1 MIRKKGMFFRCLAM
15 VIVLGLLLAMSA
27 SAEPAV
33 SVAEGKAKALLL
45 METSGGTVL
54 YAENERTPMEP
65 ASVTKVMTLLL
76 TMEALEDGRIGMEDE
91 FTVSGAAAAM
101 GGSQVYMEAGEKFTL
116 HELLKCIAVVSAN
129 DACVVVAEA
138 LAGSEAAFVSKMNER
153 AAELGMTD
161 TTFKNCTGLPAEG
174 HLCSARDIAI
184 MSQELL
190 RHEKI
195 LEYTQIWMDSIR
207 GGDFGLA
214 NTNKLLKNYAGITGL
229 KTGSTDAAG
238 FCITASAERDGMEL
252 VAVVL
257 GSDTSADRFNAAA
270 ELLDY
275 GFANYARVE
284 LSCEIPEVRVDMG
297 RTGRVCPVPAEM
309 LQPVVEKERAGA
321 IMLQAETV
329 DKVSAPVAAGQKLGE
344 LIWRDGEEVVARAA
358 LIAAVDVPRI
368 GYMEIFG
375 KLLKRLYSVEKAV

>member
-1 MIRKKGMFFRCLAM
+1 MIRKKGVLFRCLALA
-15 VIVLGLLLAMSA
+15 VLLVLLLAMSA
-27 SAEPAV
+27 SAAPAV
-33 SVAEGKAKALLL
+33 SVAEGKAKAVLL

-76 TMEALEDGRIGMEDE
+76 TMEALEEGRIRMEDV
-91 FTVSGAAAAM
+91 FTVSEAAAAM

-138 LAGSEAAFVSKMNER
+138 LAGSEAAFVSRMNER

-184 MSQELL
+184 MSRELL

-207 GGDFGLA
+207 DGDFGLA

-238 FCITASAERDGMEL
+238 FCISSSAERDGLEL
-252 VAVVL
+252 IAVVL
-257 GSDTSADRFNAAA
+257 GSATSAERFDAAA

-275 GFANYARVE
+275 GFANFARVE

-297 RTGRVCPVPAEM
+297 RTGSVRPVPEEM
-309 LQPVVEKERAGA
+309 FYPVVEKGRVGQ
-321 IMLQAETV
+321 ITLQAETV
-329 DKVSAPVAAGQKLGE
+329 EKVSAPVTAGQKLGE
-344 LIWRDGEEVVARAA
+344 LVWRDGEEVIARTPLLAEADVA
-358 LIAAVDVPRI
+358 RI
-368 GYMEIFG
+368 GYLEILG
-375 KLLKRLYSVEKAV
+375 KLLGRLYSVENAV

>member
-1 MIRKKGMFFRCLAM
+1 MIGKKGVFLRCLAL
-15 VIVLGLLLAMSA
+15 IVLLGLLLAMSA
-27 SAEPAV
+27 SAAPAV
-33 SVAEGKAKALLL
+33 SVAEGKAGALLL

-76 TMEALEDGRIGMEDE
+76 AMEALEEGRIRMEDV
-91 FTVSGAAAAM
+91 FTVSSAAAAM

-129 DACVVVAEA
+129 DACVVLAEG
-138 LAGSEAAFVSKMNER
+138 LAGSEAAFVSRMNER

-161 TTFKNCTGLPAEG
+161 STFKNCTGLPAEG

-184 MSQELL
+184 MSRELL

-214 NTNKLLKNYAGITGL
+214 NTNKLLKSYAGITGL

-238 FCITASAERDGMEL
+238 FCISASAEREGLEL
-252 VAVVL
+252 IAVVL
-257 GSDTSADRFNAAA
+257 GSATSAERFNAAA

-297 RTGRVCPVPAEM
+297 QIGFVRPVPAEM
-309 LQPVVEKERAGA
+309 LNPVVEKGRAA
-321 IMLQAETV
+321 QITLQAETV
-329 DKVSAPVAAGQKLGE
+329 GKVSAPVTAGQKLGE
-344 LIWRDGEEVVARAA
+344 LVWRDGEEIIARVSLLAEA
-358 LIAAVDVPRI
+358 DIPRI
-368 GYMEIFG
+368 GFWEILG
-375 KLLKRLYSVEKAV
+375 KLLKQLYSVEKAV